1 MAVGTYALTS
11 LDEALAYIGEDVSR
25 DAFWIY
31 YNGANSTA
39 TVEVQENKLVLTDS
53 STTEIDLTNASY
65 DTLGEL
71 VTYIN
76 NSVTDWVA
84 GLIYHSSASST
95 DLLVTGELNAK
106 GSSNEQTLKIKD
118 NYLIE
123 RLIDRA
129 SDLIE
134 RYCGRKLKSRSYTKE
149 VYDGTGTERLI
160 LREYPV
166 TQVSRVAIGRADAFS
181 VKNTTTSTS
190 AFVEVTD
197 TKVILTAD
205 GSATELTIS
214 DYSTINDL
222 ITAIENETGW
232 ECSLVDSDF
241 GSYQASEILVRPAMY
256 CLDPDIAYIEIPDD
270 YITDYHLE
278 TSTDEF
284 YNPGILYYS
293 GGFTAGHQNV
303 FVWYTAGY
311 TTIPYALEQA
321 CLELVKFKYD
331 QSKRDSGLKSEKIG
345 NVYSYTLADLKNAL
359 PDDLLSQLQLFR
371 RVDIL

>member
-11 LDEALAYIGEDVSR
+11 LDEALAYIGENVSR

-84 GLIYHSSASST
+84 GLIYHSSASSA
-95 DLLVTGELNAK
+95 DLIVTGELNAK

-181 VKNTTTSTS
+181 VKNTTATTS

-214 DYSTINDL
+214 NYSTINDL
-222 ITAIENETGW
+222 ITAIKNESGW
-232 ECSLVDSDF
+232 TCSLVDSNF

-256 CLDPDIAYIEIPDD
+256 CLDPDVAYIEIPDD
-270 YITDYHLE
+270 YITDYFLKGGA
-278 TSTDEF
+278 DEF
-284 YNPGILYYS
+284 YNPGILHYY
-293 GGFTAGHQNV
+293 GGFNAGHQNV

-321 CLELVKFKYD
+321 CLELVKYKYD
-331 QSKRDSGLKSEKIG
+331 QSKRDSGVKSEKIG
-345 NVYSYTLADLKNAL
+345 KVYSYTLADLENAL
-359 PDDLLSQLQLFR
+359 PNELLSQLQLFK
-371 RVDIL
+371 RVDI